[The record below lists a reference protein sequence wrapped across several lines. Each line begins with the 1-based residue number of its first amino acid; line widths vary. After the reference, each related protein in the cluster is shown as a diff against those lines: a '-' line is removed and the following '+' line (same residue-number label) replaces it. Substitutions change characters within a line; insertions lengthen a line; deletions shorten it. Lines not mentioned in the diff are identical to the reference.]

1 LGILLFSSLLMNML
15 RLQAAASRPVDT
27 FFVLGGSIQREIY
40 VAQLAKQHPETRVL
54 ISQGSEDPCILLV
67 FQQEKA
73 PIRQVWLEKCAD
85 STFNNFYFNIS
96 VLHQWGVRKI
106 KLITSTTHVPRA
118 KWMAQ
123 IFLGVHGIWV
133 EPDIIEEPDIPANR
147 ESVLKTGMDVTRTL
161 VWAVLGQSKFFQPKC
176 FKLIPLAAVNLD
188 DWRNSGFKCER
199 QQELKLY

>member
-1 LGILLFSSLLMNML
+1 ML

-123 IFLGVHGIWV
+123 IFLGAHGIWA

-161 VWAVLGQSKFFQPKC
+161 VWAVLSQSKFFQPKC